1 MILIPAFLFILGV
14 IIGSF
19 LNVLGLRWNSGLTLG
34 GRSFCVVCQKGL
46 PWWELVP
53 VISFLGLNG
62 KCSGCKSKISWQYPV
77 VEFWT
82 GLVFSTLYVAR
93 PFEFNFLGII
103 LYILSITVF
112 SIFIVITI
120 YDVRH
125 KIIPNELVYSSIIL
139 AFLYRLIALGSI
151 YDFLAGPILFGFF
164 GLIWLVSKGRAMG
177 FGDAKL
183 ALAIGL
189 LLGFPA
195 GLSAAVLAFW
205 IGSVVTLTILA
216 LSRVK
221 LSLFKNVKGL
231 TMKSEIPFAPFL
243 IIGAWISFIYT
254 LDLFYVLVQNH

>member
-1 MILIPAFLFILGV
+1 MLLITVFLFILGI

-53 VISFLGLNG
+53 VISFFTLRG
-62 KCSGCKSKISWQYPV
+62 KCSGCKTKISWQYPLI
-77 VEFWT
+77 EFWT

-93 PFEFNFLGII
+93 PFQFNLFGII
-103 LYILSITVF
+103 LYILFVTVF

-125 KIIPNELVYSSIIL
+125 KIIPDELVYTSIIL
-139 AFLYRLIALGSI
+139 SFIYRLIVLGSI
-151 YDFLAGPILFGFF
+151 YDLLAGPILFSFF
-164 GLIWLVSKGRAMG
+164 GLIWLASRGRAMG

-189 LLGFPA
+189 LLGFPS
-195 GLSAAVLAFW
+195 GLSAVVLAFW
-205 IGSVVTLTILA
+205 IGSVVA
-216 LSRVK
+216 LSILVLSRIK
-221 LSLFKNVKGL
+221 LSLLPNVKGL

-243 IIGAWISFIYT
+243 IIGAWISYIYS
-254 LDLFYVLVQNH
+254 LDLFYVLAQNH